1 MKKIALIIPV
11 HNEEASIVSNL
22 AEIQAYTHTI
32 ANIHFDFFIIDDG
45 STDNTLQLLTKQIKN
60 NSTLK
65 LICLNRNFGKESAIL
80 AGLSHALS
88 YDAAIIM
95 DSDLQHPPS
104 LIPTMVKYWQQNL
117 DVVEAVKIIRNKETL
132 IKKLLTHIFYYLF
145 NIFTDLNIKNQTDF
159 KLLSNKVIKEYCQ
172 LTEHKLFFRGLIKWM
187 NYPTAQIPFDVP
199 ERQVGKSS
207 WSRFRLVQY
216 ALSSITSFTSL
227 PLHVITLL
235 GGITFVIGLVIGGI
249 ALFDKISGVAV
260 DGFTTVIILLLT
272 ISSILMLSIGL
283 IGVYIAKIYDEIK
296 ARPKYIIN
304 HQQSKLN
311 SYNKSITSD
320 D

>member
-1 MKKIALIIPV
+1 MKKIALIIPA
-11 HNEEASIVSNL
+11 HNEEASIAANL
-22 AEIQAYTHTI
+22 AEIQSHTQI
-32 ANIHFDFFIIDDG
+32 IDNIHFDFFIIDDG
-45 STDNTLQLLTKQIKN
+45 STDNTLQVLRKQIKN
-60 NSTLK
+60 NTNLK

-80 AGLSHALS
+80 AGLNHALS

-117 DVVEAVKIIRNKETL
+117 DVVEAVKTVRNKETL
-132 IKKLLTHIFYYLF
+132 IKRMLTHIFYYLF

-159 KLLSNKVIKEYCQ
+159 KLLNNKVIKEYCQ

-199 ERQVGKSS
+199 ERLDGKSS
-207 WSRFRLVQY
+207 WSRFRLIQY

-235 GGITFVIGLVIGGI
+235 GGITFVIGIVIGGI

-260 DGFTTVIILLLT
+260 DGFTTVIILILT
-272 ISSILMLSIGL
+272 ISSILMLSMGL

-304 HQQSKLN
+304 HQQS
-311 SYNKSITSD
+311 SIKTSD